1 MKIAIFGSS
10 GFIGK
15 NLVESLQ
22 QNDDVQEISL
32 RNHAWK
38 NDIDAKTEVF
48 INLVG
53 KAHDHKGTATEK
65 DYYFANVELAQQ
77 LFEIFKKSEA
87 KLFIHISSLAALEEF
102 ESTKPLEETAEC
114 NPISLYGKSK
124 REAEKWL
131 LKEELPEDKKLIIIR
146 PPMVHGPGDKGNL
159 GLLYKI
165 ISKKIPYP
173 LASFN
178 NERSFISIDNFN
190 FYIKKII
197 EKNENLENGIYH
209 ISDNETV
216 ATNEIIEVIKKVE
229 NIKISNLSIPKS
241 MIKGLA
247 RIGDFVPI
255 PLNSKKLKKL
265 TNNLLVSNQKIKTAL
280 EIEKLPLTATEGLE
294 KTIKSFKNK

>member
-15 NLVESLQ
+15 NLVKYLQ
-22 QNDDVQEISL
+22 QNNEVQEISL
-32 RNHAWK
+32 RNPSWK
-38 NDIDAKTEVF
+38 NEVFTNTKVF

-102 ESTKPLEETAEC
+102 ESTKPLEETAES

-124 REAEKWL
+124 REAEEWL
-131 LKEELPEDKKLIIIR
+131 LNEELTKDKKVIIIR
-146 PPMVHGPGDKGNL
+146 PPMVYGPGDKGNL
-159 GLLYKI
+159 ELLYKI
-165 ISKKIPYP
+165 ISKGIPYP

-190 FYIKKII
+190 FYIQQII
-197 EKNENLENGIYH
+197 QKNNQLENGIYH
-209 ISDNETV
+209 ISDDESV
-216 ATNEIIEVIKKVE
+216 ATNEIIDIIQKVE
-229 NIKISNLSIPKS
+229 NIKVININIPKS

-255 PLNSKKLKKL
+255 PLNTKKLKKM

-280 EIEKLPLTATEGLE
+280 GIEKLPITAEHGLE
-294 KTIKSFKNK
+294 KTIKSFKK